1 MTKLRQLWLLTALA
15 AVAILAGGYF
25 LLVSPQSSKASA
37 LRKDTAAQETTNQS
51 LQSQINL
58 LNQQE
63 KHLVEKENL
72 LSKFSG
78 KIPPNPALPA
88 LIRSLSDAADRSGVL
103 LVALT
108 PSSPAFSKGVDAKGT
123 VLPGN
128 IPGPNGTVLATIP
141 VNVEI
146 HGHYSNLTQFLAE
159 LESLNR
165 ALLVAGFDVTR
176 QAGGNNA
183 PAAAGA
189 GTTGTNA
196 ASTFVDPDTLIMR
209 LTTNVM
215 MTTKAPVAAS
225 VPVVNSSATDAAK

>member
-25 LLVSPQSSKASA
+25 LLVSPQSSKASS
-37 LRKDTAAQETTNQS
+37 LRKDAAAQETTNQS

-58 LNQQE
+58 LNQQ
-63 KHLVEKENL
+63 KKLLPAKEAVL
-72 LSKFSG
+72 AKFAG
-78 KIPPNPALPA
+78 KIPPNPGLPA

-103 LVALT
+103 LVSLT
-108 PSSPAFSKGVDAKGT
+108 PSSPTFSKGVDAKGN
-123 VLPGN
+123 VLAGN
-128 IPGPNGTVLATIP
+128 IPAPNGTVLATIP
-141 VNVEI
+141 VGVEV

-159 LESLNR
+159 LENLNR

-176 QAGGNNA
+176 QAGANKR
-183 PAAAGA
+183 PAAAGT
-189 GTTGTNA
+189 GTTGNA

-215 MTTKAPVAAS
+215 MTTKAPVAATA
-225 VPVVNSSATDAAK
+225 PVVNSDAVNAAK